1 MFCPQCCGVPLDLS
15 SLSLE
20 GVAVLNIPS
29 MHGGSNLWG
38 ETKKADAKGLTS
50 QAEPEVIID
59 PEILKVASQGMPPTT
74 KCVIFSV
81 SEKKKNSS
89 VTFKRSFIHY

>member
-1 MFCPQCCGVPLDLS
+1 MPAAPSHNRTHTWLVFCPQCCGVPLDLS

-38 ETKKADAKGLTS
+38 ETKKADIKGLAS

-59 PEILKVASQGMPPTT
+59 PEILKVASQGTPPQ
-74 KCVIFSV
+74 
-81 SEKKKNSS
+81 NAL
-89 VTFKRSFIHY
+89 SFDF